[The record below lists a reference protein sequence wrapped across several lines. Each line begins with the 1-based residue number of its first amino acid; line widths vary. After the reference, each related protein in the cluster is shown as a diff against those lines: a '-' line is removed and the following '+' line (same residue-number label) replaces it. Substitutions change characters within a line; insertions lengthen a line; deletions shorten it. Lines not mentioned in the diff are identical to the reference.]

1 MQTTQP
7 ISLKH
12 HKAKEETR
20 IPHFS
25 LPTLL
30 PGGQTL
36 ALNLETRTLSLLGDG
51 PQLLMEQQFSFNELC
66 VIVPIL
72 KSYPYYCPYEE
83 LLAHISS
90 NLVTQATIERCSQ
103 RLEEAQDRGTLQE
116 ELRPIRRALS
126 SIRTKLQC
134 FNMGI
139 SNVRER
145 GCGLASLHPHAPS
158 RLSA

>member
-1 MQTTQP
+1 MQKTQL
-7 ISLKH
+7 IQLKE
-12 HKAKEETR
+12 KEQTK
-20 IPHFS
+20 ILHFS

-30 PGGQTL
+30 PVGHTL
-36 ALNLETRTLSLLGDG
+36 ALNLDTRTLSLLADG
-51 PQLLMEQQFSFNELC
+51 PQLIMEQQFSFNELS

-72 KSYPYYCPYEE
+72 ESFPYYCPYEE

-90 NLVTQATIERCSQ
+90 SSVTQATITRCSQ
-103 RLEEAQDRGTLQE
+103 RLEEAQNRGTLQE

-126 SIRTKLQC
+126 SLRVKLHD
-134 FNMGI
+134 FDMGI

-145 GCGLASLHPHAPS
+145 GCGLASLHPHSSS